1 MIASKHLFSVS
12 FFLNPLSFIAMLFIG
27 GCTMASELSFSW
39 EWPDDRFPDHKLAVK
54 VEQLKPHSTGFLGL
68 KKSPSFVASIPDP
81 MVLTGTI
88 VAGKASLVG
97 KSVNIVLPKLELGNV
112 STDDIVAVGVLDAG
126 TCICLESVPMSEH
139 EASAWL
145 EQWQCPV
152 KD

>member
-1 MIASKHLFSVS
+1 MVSKSPFTVLYFLRPLFV
-12 FFLNPLSFIAMLFIG
+12 IAMFFIG

-39 EWPDDRFPDHKLAVK
+39 EWPNDRLPDHKLAVK
-54 VEQLKPHSTGFLGL
+54 VDRLKPHSTGFLGL
-68 KKSPSFVASIPDP
+68 KKSPSFVASLPDP
-81 MVLTGTI
+81 MELAGTV

-97 KSVNIVLPKLELGNV
+97 KRVNIVLPKLELGSV
-112 STDDIVAVGVLDAG
+112 SADDIIAVGVLDAG
-126 TCICLESVPMSEH
+126 TCICLEPVPTPES